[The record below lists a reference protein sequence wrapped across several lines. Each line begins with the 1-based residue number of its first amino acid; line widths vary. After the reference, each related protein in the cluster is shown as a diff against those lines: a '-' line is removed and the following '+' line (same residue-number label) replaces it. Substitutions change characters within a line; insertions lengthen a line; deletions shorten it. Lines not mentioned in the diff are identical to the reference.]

1 MGTITSVEKI
11 ARHSTC
17 IAECPRLSYNLR

>member
-1 MGTITSVEKI
+1 MGTIAGIEKI

-17 IAECPRLSYNLR
+17 IAECPRLSHNLR